1 MMPMPSYVPTN
12 VYGSMAVYDPNVK
25 GPQQTRNLPNAAA
38 KRDAIG
44 ELVTKYLGQQVAII
58 NIRNN
63 DLMTVEFENVPDW
76 RYALRGRVWA
86 THLLF
91 GDWRIATEEDKKQY
105 ALKAAAEKQRIAK
118 MEAER
123 LASAAGQMFKDM
135 ASAAKTINEMNAET
149 EATTGKK
156 K

>member
-1 MMPMPSYVPTN
+1 MPSYVPTN

-76 RYALRGRVWA
+76 KYALRGRVWA

-105 ALKAAAEKQRIAK
+105 AQKSAAEKQRLAK

-123 LASAAGQMFKDM
+123 LSSAAGLMFKDM
-135 ASAAKTINEMNAET
+135 AEAAKTISDMS
-149 EATTGKK
+149 KK
-156 K
+156 PKE